1 MKVKLKEIDS
11 YTQQVTV
18 SVPWEDLESAFEA
31 HIRRFSK
38 KVRMP
43 GFRKGKV
50 PQKVVIQNFGPELE
64 AEFAQDSIE
73 IHYAEALQE
82 HKIVP
87 VNRAKIEDL
96 QFSEGSSL
104 NFKATVEVEPAIKLP
119 KYNRKMKVKKNVYVP
134 DNTDVDAYIEEVR
147 RQFAEVRTIE
157 EGSSDGHLL
166 LVDMQ
171 EMDSSGVPII
181 GKKVEDR
188 YIKVGDGVFGGT
200 NLSRLTGL
208 KVGDTTIVEAETTK
222 EGGLTK
228 YELTIKNVQE
238 EVFPEMNE
246 EFIKKIDSE
255 ATDETSFRENVMKRI
270 QERLDRDAEGQL
282 NEAIIDYFLQSTD
295 LEPPPSM
302 VDNYIEHSIEQAKSN
317 NGETFDE
324 DKYRNEARPSVV
336 RSIKWILIRK
346 ALIKGEQL
354 WIPDEEVDEHIDKI
368 LESTEDEKGQIRR
381 YYKKSSNKEKLR
393 DDLLDRSL
401 FQKLKEYA
409 KISEVTI
416 STSDLRKQHELST
429 EGA

>member
-119 KYNRKMKVKKNVYVP
+119 KYNRKMKVKKNIYVP

-255 ATDETSFRENVMKRI
+255 ATDETSFRENVMERI

>member
-1 MKVKLKEIDS
+1 MNVKLKEINS
-11 YTQQVTV
+11 YTRQVTV

-96 QFSEGSSL
+96 QFSKGSSL

-147 RQFAEVRTIE
+147 RQFSEVRTIE

-222 EGGLTK
+222 EGGLTM

-255 ATDETSFRENVMKRI
+255 ATGETSFRENVIKKI

-336 RSIKWILIRK
+336 RSIKWVLIRK
-346 ALIKGEQL
+346 ALIKSEEL
-354 WIPDEEVDEHIDKI
+354 RIPDEEVDEHIEKI
-368 LESTEDEKGQIRR
+368 LESTEDEKEKIRR
-381 YYKKSSNKEKLR
+381 YYKKSSNKERLR
-393 DDLLDRSL
+393 EDLLDRSL

>member
-1 MKVKLKEIDS
+1 MNVKLKEINS
-11 YTQQVTV
+11 YTRQITV
-18 SVPWEDLESAFEA
+18 SVTWEDLESAFEA
-31 HIRRFSK
+31 HIRRFTK

-96 QFSEGSSL
+96 KFSEGNSL
-104 NFKATVEVEPAIKLP
+104 NFKAMVEVEPSIKLP

-222 EGGLTK
+222 EGGLTM

-255 ATDETSFRENVMKRI
+255 ATDETSFRENVIKKI

-302 VDNYIEHSIEQAKSN
+302 VDNYIEHSIEKAKSN

-336 RSIKWILIRK
+336 RSIKWVLIRK
-346 ALIKGEQL
+346 ALIKSEEL
-354 WIPDEEVDEHIDKI
+354 RIPDEEVDEHIEKI
-368 LESTEDEKGQIRR
+368 LESTEDEKGKIRR
-381 YYKKSSNKEKLR
+381 YYKKSSNKERLR
-393 DDLLDRSL
+393 EDLLDRSL
-401 FQKLKEYA
+401 FQRLKEYA

>member
-1 MKVKLKEIDS
+1 MKVKLKDIDS

-119 KYNRKMKVKKNVYVP
+119 KYNRKMKVKKNIYVP

-302 VDNYIEHSIEQAKSN
+302 VDHYIEHSIEQAKSN

>member
-200 NLSRLTGL
+200 NLSRLSGL
-208 KVGDTTIVEAETTK
+208 KVGDTTFVEAETTK

-255 ATDETSFRENVMKRI
+255 ATDETSFRENVMERI

>member
-11 YTQQVTV
+11 YTRQVTV

-119 KYNRKMKVKKNVYVP
+119 KYNRKMKVKKNIYVP

-302 VDNYIEHSIEQAKSN
+302 VDHYIEHSIEQAKSN

>member
-1 MKVKLKEIDS
+1 MNVKLKEIDS
-11 YTQQVTV
+11 YTRQVTV

-73 IHYAEALQE
+73 IHYAEVLQE

-255 ATDETSFRENVMKRI
+255 ATDETSFRENVIKRI

-302 VDNYIEHSIEQAKSN
+302 VDNYIENSIEQAKSN

-336 RSIKWILIRK
+336 RSIKWYLIRK
-346 ALIKGEQL
+346 ALVNGEEL
-354 WIPDEEVDEHIDKI
+354 SVSDEEVNEHIEKI
-368 LESTEDEKGQIRR
+368 LESAEDEKGKIRR
-381 YYKKSSNKEKLR
+381 YYKKSSNKERLR

-401 FQKLKEYA
+401 FEKLKEYA

-416 STSDLRKQHELST
+416 STSDLRKQRELST

>member
-1 MKVKLKEIDS
+1 MNVKLKEIDS
-11 YTQQVTV
+11 YTRQVTV

-50 PQKVVIQNFGPELE
+50 PQKVVIQNFGSELE

-73 IHYAEALQE
+73 IHYAEVLQE

-104 NFKATVEVEPAIKLP
+104 NFKATVEVEPSVKLP
-119 KYNRKMKVKKNVYVP
+119 KYNRKIKVKKNVYVP

-157 EGSSDGHLL
+157 EGSNDGHLL

-171 EMDSSGVPII
+171 ELDSSGVPII
-181 GKKVEDR
+181 GKKVQDR
-188 YIKVGDGVFGGT
+188 YIKVGDGIFGGT

-208 KVGDTTIVEAETTK
+208 KVGDTTIVEAETAK

-228 YELTIKNVQE
+228 YQLTIKNVQE

-255 ATDETSFRENVMKRI
+255 AADETSFRENVMKRI

-282 NEAIIDYFLQSTD
+282 NEAIIDYFLHSTD

-302 VDNYIEHSIEQAKSN
+302 VDNYIEHSLEQAKSN
-317 NGETFDE
+317 NGEAFDE

-346 ALIKGEQL
+346 ALVKGEQL
-354 WIPDEEVDEHIDKI
+354 SIPDEEVDEHIDKI

-393 DDLLDRSL
+393 EDLLDRSL

>member
-1 MKVKLKEIDS
+1 MNVKLKEIDS
-11 YTQQVTV
+11 YTRQVTV

-50 PQKVVIQNFGPELE
+50 PQKIVIQNFGPELE

-73 IHYAEALQE
+73 IHYAEVLQE

-208 KVGDTTIVEAETTK
+208 KVGDTTFVEAETTK
-222 EGGLTK
+222 EGGHTK

-255 ATDETSFRENVMKRI
+255 ATDETSFKENVMKRI

-317 NGETFDE
+317 NGEPFDE

-336 RSIKWILIRK
+336 RSIKWVLIRK

-368 LESTEDEKGQIRR
+368 LESTEDEKEQIRR

>member
-82 HKIVP
+82 HKITP

-302 VDNYIEHSIEQAKSN
+302 VDHYIEHSIEQAKSN

>member
-1 MKVKLKEIDS
+1 MNVKLKEIDS
-11 YTQQVTV
+11 YTRQVTV

-302 VDNYIEHSIEQAKSN
+302 VDHYIEHSIEQAKSN

>member
-1 MKVKLKEIDS
+1 MNVKLKEIDS
-11 YTQQVTV
+11 YTRQVTV

-82 HKIVP
+82 HKITP

-119 KYNRKMKVKKNVYVP
+119 KYNRKMKVKKNIYVP

-171 EMDSSGVPII
+171 ELDSSGVPII

-302 VDNYIEHSIEQAKSN
+302 VDHYIEHSIEQAKSN

>member
-255 ATDETSFRENVMKRI
+255 ATDETSFRENVMERI

>member
-1 MKVKLKEIDS
+1 MNVKLKEINS
-11 YTQQVTV
+11 YTRQITV
-18 SVPWEDLESAFEA
+18 SVTWEDLESAFEA
-31 HIRRFSK
+31 HIRRFTK

-104 NFKATVEVEPAIKLP
+104 NFKAMVEVEPSIKLP

-222 EGGLTK
+222 EGDLTM

-255 ATDETSFRENVMKRI
+255 ATGETSFRENVMKKI

-336 RSIKWILIRK
+336 RSIKWVLIRK
-346 ALIKGEQL
+346 ALIKSEEL
-354 WIPDEEVDEHIDKI
+354 RIPDEDVDEHIEKI
-368 LESTEDEKGQIRR
+368 LESTEDEKGKIRR
-381 YYKKSSNKEKLR
+381 YYKKSSNKERLR
-393 DDLLDRSL
+393 EDLLDRSL

>member
-1 MKVKLKEIDS
+1 MNVKLKEINS
-11 YTQQVTV
+11 YTRQITV
-18 SVPWEDLESAFEA
+18 SVTWEDLESAFEA
-31 HIRRFSK
+31 HIRRFTK

-104 NFKATVEVEPAIKLP
+104 NFKAMVEVEPSIKLP

-222 EGGLTK
+222 EGGLTT

-246 EFIKKIDSE
+246 EFINKIDSE
-255 ATDETSFRENVMKRI
+255 ATDETSFRENVIKKI

-336 RSIKWILIRK
+336 RSIKWVLIRK
-346 ALIKGEQL
+346 ALIKSEEL
-354 WIPDEEVDEHIDKI
+354 RIPDEEVDEHIEKI
-368 LESTEDEKGQIRR
+368 LESTEDEKGKIRR
-381 YYKKSSNKEKLR
+381 YYKKSSNKERLR
-393 DDLLDRSL
+393 EDLLDRSL

-409 KISEVTI
+409 KINEVTI

>member
-1 MKVKLKEIDS
+1 MNVKLKEIDS
-11 YTQQVTV
+11 YTRQVTV

-222 EGGLTK
+222 EGGLTR

-255 ATDETSFRENVMKRI
+255 ATNETSFRENVMKRI

-302 VDNYIEHSIEQAKSN
+302 VDHYIEHSIEQAKSN

-336 RSIKWILIRK
+336 RSIKWVLIRK

-354 WIPDEEVDEHIDKI
+354 WIPDEELDENINKI

-401 FQKLKEYA
+401 FQKLKRIC
-409 KISEVTI
+409 K
-416 STSDLRKQHELST
+416 K
-429 EGA
+429 

>member
-1 MKVKLKEIDS
+1 MNVKLKEINS
-11 YTQQVTV
+11 YTRQITV
-18 SVPWEDLESAFEA
+18 SVTWEDLESAFEA
-31 HIRRFSK
+31 HIRRFTK

-96 QFSEGSSL
+96 KFSEGNSL
-104 NFKATVEVEPAIKLP
+104 NFKAMVEVEPSIKLP

-222 EGGLTK
+222 EGGLTM

-255 ATDETSFRENVMKRI
+255 ATDETSFRENVIKKI

-324 DKYRNEARPSVV
+324 DKYRSEARPSVV
-336 RSIKWILIRK
+336 RSIKWVLIRK
-346 ALIKGEQL
+346 ALIKSEEL
-354 WIPDEEVDEHIDKI
+354 RIPDEEVDEHIEKI
-368 LESTEDEKGQIRR
+368 LESTEDEKGKIRR
-381 YYKKSSNKEKLR
+381 YYKKSSNKERLR
-393 DDLLDRSL
+393 EDLLDRSL

>member
-119 KYNRKMKVKKNVYVP
+119 KYNRKMKVKKNIYVP

-302 VDNYIEHSIEQAKSN
+302 VDHYIEHSIEQAKSN

-381 YYKKSSNKEKLR
+381 YYKKSSNK
-393 DDLLDRSL
+393 
-401 FQKLKEYA
+401 
-409 KISEVTI
+409 
-416 STSDLRKQHELST
+416 
-429 EGA
+429 

>member
-1 MKVKLKEIDS
+1 MNVKLKEIDS
-11 YTQQVTV
+11 YTRQVTV

-50 PQKVVIQNFGPELE
+50 PQKVVIQNFGSELE

-73 IHYAEALQE
+73 IHYAEVLQE

-104 NFKATVEVEPAIKLP
+104 NFKATVEVEPSVKLP
-119 KYNRKMKVKKNVYVP
+119 KYNRKIKVKKNVYVP

-157 EGSSDGHLL
+157 EGSNDGHLL

-171 EMDSSGVPII
+171 ELDSSGVPII

-188 YIKVGDGVFGGT
+188 YIKVGDGIFGGT

-208 KVGDTTIVEAETTK
+208 KVGDTTIVEAETAK

-228 YELTIKNVQE
+228 YQLTIKNVQE

-246 EFIKKIDSE
+246 EFIKKSDSE
-255 ATDETSFRENVMKRI
+255 AADETSFRENVMKRI

-302 VDNYIEHSIEQAKSN
+302 VDNYIEHSLEQAKSN
-317 NGETFDE
+317 NGEAFDE

-336 RSIKWILIRK
+336 RSIKWVLIRK
-346 ALIKGEQL
+346 ALVKGEQL
-354 WIPDEEVDEHIDKI
+354 SIPDEEVDEHIDKI

-393 DDLLDRSL
+393 EDLLDRSL

>member
-1 MKVKLKEIDS
+1 MNVKLKEIDS
-11 YTQQVTV
+11 YTRQVTV

-200 NLSRLTGL
+200 NLSRLSGL
-208 KVGDTTIVEAETTK
+208 KVGDTTFVEAETTK

-255 ATDETSFRENVMKRI
+255 ATDETSFRENVMERI

-302 VDNYIEHSIEQAKSN
+302 VDHYIEHSIEQAKSN

>member
-1 MKVKLKEIDS
+1 MNVKLKEIDS
-11 YTQQVTV
+11 YTRQVTV

-119 KYNRKMKVKKNVYVP
+119 KYNRKMKVKKNIYVP

>member
-119 KYNRKMKVKKNVYVP
+119 KYNRKMKVKKNIYVP

-255 ATDETSFRENVMKRI
+255 ATDETSFRENVMERI

-302 VDNYIEHSIEQAKSN
+302 VDHYIEHSIEQAKSN

>member
-1 MKVKLKEIDS
+1 MNVKLKEIDS
-11 YTQQVTV
+11 YTRQVTV

-222 EGGLTK
+222 EGGLTR

-255 ATDETSFRENVMKRI
+255 ATNETSFRENVMKRI

-302 VDNYIEHSIEQAKSN
+302 VDHYIEHSIEQAKSN

-336 RSIKWILIRK
+336 RSIKWVLIRK

-354 WIPDEEVDEHIDKI
+354 WIPDEELDEHINKI

>member
-1 MKVKLKEIDS
+1 MNVKLKEIDS
-11 YTQQVTV
+11 YTRQVTV

-73 IHYAEALQE
+73 IHYAEVLQE

-134 DNTDVDAYIEEVR
+134 ENTDVDAYIEEVR

-208 KVGDTTIVEAETTK
+208 KVGDTTFVEAETTK

-238 EVFPEMNE
+238 EVFPEMDE
-246 EFIKKIDSE
+246 EFIKKLDNE
-255 ATDETSFRENVMKRI
+255 ATDETSFRENVLKRI

-336 RSIKWILIRK
+336 RSIKWVLIRK
-346 ALIKGEQL
+346 VLIKGEQL

-368 LESTEDEKGQIRR
+368 LESTEDEKEQIRR

>member
-11 YTQQVTV
+11 YTRQVTV

-302 VDNYIEHSIEQAKSN
+302 VDHYIEHSIEQAKSN

>member
-119 KYNRKMKVKKNVYVP
+119 KYNRKMKVKKNIYVP

>member
-119 KYNRKMKVKKNVYVP
+119 KYNRKMKVKKNGYVP

-200 NLSRLTGL
+200 NLSRLSGL
-208 KVGDTTIVEAETTK
+208 KVGDTTFVEAETTK

-255 ATDETSFRENVMKRI
+255 ATDETSFRENVMERI

>member
-119 KYNRKMKVKKNVYVP
+119 KYNRKMKVKKNIYVP

-381 YYKKSSNKEKLR
+381 YYKKSSNK
-393 DDLLDRSL
+393 
-401 FQKLKEYA
+401 
-409 KISEVTI
+409 
-416 STSDLRKQHELST
+416 
-429 EGA
+429 

>member
-119 KYNRKMKVKKNVYVP
+119 KYNRKMKVKKNIYVP

-200 NLSRLTGL
+200 NLSRLSGL
-208 KVGDTTIVEAETTK
+208 KVGDTTFVEAETTK

-255 ATDETSFRENVMKRI
+255 ATDETSFRENVMERI

-302 VDNYIEHSIEQAKSN
+302 VDHYIEHSIEQAKSN

>member
-200 NLSRLTGL
+200 NLSRLSGL
-208 KVGDTTIVEAETTK
+208 KVGDTTFVEAETTK

-302 VDNYIEHSIEQAKSN
+302 VDHYIEHSIEQAKSN

>member
-11 YTQQVTV
+11 YTRQVTV

-119 KYNRKMKVKKNVYVP
+119 KYNRKMKVKKNIYVP

-302 VDNYIEHSIEQAKSN
+302 VDHYIEHSIEQAKSN

-416 STSDLRKQHELST
+416 STIDLRKQHELST

>member
-1 MKVKLKEIDS
+1 MNVKLKEINS
-11 YTQQVTV
+11 YTRQITV
-18 SVPWEDLESAFEA
+18 SVTWEDLESAFEA
-31 HIRRFSK
+31 HIRRFTK

-96 QFSEGSSL
+96 KFSEGNSL
-104 NFKATVEVEPAIKLP
+104 NFKAMVEVEPSIKLP

-222 EGGLTK
+222 EGGLTM

-255 ATDETSFRENVMKRI
+255 ATGETSFRENVIKRI

-336 RSIKWILIRK
+336 RSIKWVLIRK
-346 ALIKGEQL
+346 ALIKSEEL
-354 WIPDEEVDEHIDKI
+354 RIPDEEVDEHIEKI
-368 LESTEDEKGQIRR
+368 LESTEDEKGKIRR
-381 YYKKSSNKEKLR
+381 YYKKSSNKERLR
-393 DDLLDRSL
+393 EDLLDRSL

>member
-1 MKVKLKEIDS
+1 MNVKLKEINS
-11 YTQQVTV
+11 YTRQITI
-18 SVPWEDLESAFEA
+18 SVPWEDLKSAFEA

-96 QFSEGSSL
+96 KFSEGNSL
-104 NFKATVEVEPAIKLP
+104 NFKAMVEVEPSIKLP

-222 EGGLTK
+222 EGGLTM

-255 ATDETSFRENVMKRI
+255 ATDETSFRENVIKKI

-336 RSIKWILIRK
+336 RSIKWVLIRK
-346 ALIKGEQL
+346 ALIKSEEL
-354 WIPDEEVDEHIDKI
+354 RIPDEEVDEHIEKI
-368 LESTEDEKGQIRR
+368 LESTEDEKGKIRR
-381 YYKKSSNKEKLR
+381 YYKKSSNKERLR
-393 DDLLDRSL
+393 EDLLDRSL
-401 FQKLKEYA
+401 FQRLKEYA

>member
-1 MKVKLKEIDS
+1 MNVKLKEIDS
-11 YTQQVTV
+11 YTRQVTV

-73 IHYAEALQE
+73 IHYAEVLQE

-302 VDNYIEHSIEQAKSN
+302 VDHYIEHSIEQAKSN

>member
-1 MKVKLKEIDS
+1 MNVKLKEIDS
-11 YTQQVTV
+11 YTRQVTV

-50 PQKVVIQNFGPELE
+50 PQKVVIQNFGSELE

-73 IHYAEALQE
+73 IHYAEVLQE

-104 NFKATVEVEPAIKLP
+104 NFKATVEVEPSVKLP
-119 KYNRKMKVKKNVYVP
+119 KYNRKIKVKKNVYVP

-157 EGSSDGHLL
+157 EGSNDGHLL

-171 EMDSSGVPII
+171 ELDSSGVPII

-188 YIKVGDGVFGGT
+188 YIKVGDGIFGGT

-208 KVGDTTIVEAETTK
+208 KVGDTTIVEAETAK

-228 YELTIKNVQE
+228 YQLTIKNVQE

-255 ATDETSFRENVMKRI
+255 AADETSFRENVMKRI

-302 VDNYIEHSIEQAKSN
+302 VDNYIEHSLDQAKSN
-317 NGETFDE
+317 NGEAFDE

-336 RSIKWILIRK
+336 RSIKWVLIRK
-346 ALIKGEQL
+346 ALVKGEQL
-354 WIPDEEVDEHIDKI
+354 SIPDEEVDEHIDKI

-393 DDLLDRSL
+393 EDLLDRSL

>member
-1 MKVKLKEIDS
+1 MNVKLKEINS
-11 YTQQVTV
+11 YTRQITV
-18 SVPWEDLESAFEA
+18 SVTWEDLESAFEA
-31 HIRRFSK
+31 HIRRFTK

-157 EGSSDGHLL
+157 KGSIDGHLL

-222 EGGLTK
+222 EGGLTM

-246 EFIKKIDSE
+246 EFIKQIDSE
-255 ATDETSFRENVMKRI
+255 ATDETSFKENVMKRI

-336 RSIKWILIRK
+336 RSIKWVLIRK
-346 ALIKGEQL
+346 ALIKSEEL
-354 WIPDEEVDEHIDKI
+354 RIPDEEVDEHIDKI

-381 YYKKSSNKEKLR
+381 YYKKSSNKEKLK

-409 KISEVTI
+409 IISEVTI